1 MNALLD
7 EIAGHVPERG
17 VSIWWLGQ
25 SGVIIR
31 GRSATVAIDPFL
43 TDYGQFG
50 RLYEPPFLAG
60 GGEFLDLLLENSRC
74 HADQRRSAGL
84 SAVARHASP
93 GALGVVP
100 AAALEAVA
108 GRIGSTARLIGASV
122 GRPFEHAGV
131 RVTPIPA
138 VHAVV
143 PADGYGFH
151 LDAAGEHPFLGY
163 LIELD
168 GVRLCHTGDTLVYP
182 GLAEFLRDADL
193 DLLLLPIN
201 GVSWFREQRGLVGNM
216 NVHEAAEL
224 AELSGARVVVPMH
237 WDLFADNTEDPAHF
251 ARYAAAHHPGARV
264 VVPELGVRLDVLPAT
279 RSQRVSAPAAGS

>member
-1 MNALLD
+1 MPGLLD
-7 EIAGHVPERG
+7 EIAGHVPEDG
-17 VSIWWLGQ
+17 VAVWWLGQ

-31 GRSATVAIDPFL
+31 GPSATVAIDPFL
-43 TDYGQFG
+43 TDYGHFG
-50 RLYEPPFLAG
+50 RLYEPPFPPEAVR
-60 GGEFLDLLLENSRC
+60 FLDLLLGTHD
-74 HADQRRSAGL
+74 HADHIDPLGFPQMLA
-84 SAVARHASP
+84 ASP

-100 AAALEAVA
+100 AGVLEAVA
-108 GRIGSTARLIGASV
+108 ARVESPERLIGASV
-122 GRPFEHAGV
+122 GTPIEHAGV

-143 PADGYGFH
+143 PADGYGLH

-163 LIELD
+163 LVELD

-182 GLAEFLRDADL
+182 GLAESLRDADL

-201 GVSWFREQRGLVGNM
+201 GASWFREQRGLVGNM

-224 AELSGARVVVPMH
+224 AELSAARLVVPMH

-251 ARYAAAHHPGARV
+251 VRYAAARHPGATV
-264 VVPELGVRLDVLPAT
+264 VVQERGARLDLGPA
-279 RSQRVSAPAAGS
+279 G

>member
-50 RLYEPPFLAG
+50 RLYEPPFPPEAVG
-60 GGEFLDLLLENSRC
+60 FLDLLLGTHD
-74 HADQRRSAGL
+74 HADHIDPLGFPQLLA
-84 SAVARHASP
+84 ASP
-93 GALGVVP
+93 AALGVVP
-100 AAALEAVA
+100 TAVLEAVA

-201 GVSWFREQRGLVGNM
+201 GVSWFRELRGLVGNM

-264 VVPELGVRLDVLPAT
+264 VVPGLGVRLDVLPAT
-279 RSQRVSAPAAGS
+279 RSRNV